1 MKNKHEGTPK
11 KQGRK
16 RMLPSQW
23 SDGTKKQY
31 AKKLKKNFKQTV
43 KDMELED
50 EIKDMFKKEIGLE
63 KRKNKRV

>member
-1 MKNKHEGTPK
+1 MK
-11 KQGRK
+11 KQ
-16 RMLPSQW
+16 
-23 SDGTKKQY
+23 
-31 AKKLKKNFKQTV
+31 FKQRV